1 MQAVLH
7 IPTGRIVYR
16 EQPEPPDA
24 RLLSNCIALQQW
36 EAKDLVVIEIAQSE
50 WLRELA
56 LRDEERPVPLE
67 DRLSALEER
76 VKALE

>member
-7 IPTGRIVYR
+7 IPSGRIVYR

-24 RLLSNCIALQQW
+24 RLLSNCLALDLW
-36 EAKDLVVIEIAQSE
+36 EEKDLVVVEVAPSE
-50 WLRELA
+50 WARELA
-56 LRDEERPVPLE
+56 QRDQERPVPLE
-67 DRLSALEER
+67 DRVANLEER